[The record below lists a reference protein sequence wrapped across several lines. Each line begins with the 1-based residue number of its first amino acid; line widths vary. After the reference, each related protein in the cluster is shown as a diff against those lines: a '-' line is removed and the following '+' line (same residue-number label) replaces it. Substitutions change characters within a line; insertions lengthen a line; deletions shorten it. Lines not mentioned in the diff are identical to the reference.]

1 VPIERPATPL
11 GPIGFVL
18 PTFVQ
23 DPNLQGVVPTWAPES
38 GPTDPPDDGDTLQSL
53 PQSTVGPLFELRDM
67 CARAE
72 ALGADALWVCDHLF
86 WHGPSL
92 ECMVTLSIAATAAHR
107 SMLGTCV
114 MQLPLRHA
122 PEVAKQSATLQT
134 MTGGRVILG
143 VGVGSHAGEYEQAGI
158 DYRGRGRQLDA
169 GIGELRRCWA
179 SGHGVTVGAIDG
191 GVNERYRQ
199 LPEPPPIPVWV
210 GGSSEAAL
218 RRAARLA
225 DGWMPLYLKPPEY
238 RAAVERLAKEVDRA
252 GRAAGSVTASI
263 VLFVSVD
270 DDADAGRRRGTGW
283 MSSFY
288 GIPAKAFDRH
298 LVVGTAG
305 EVARVI
311 ADYRHA
317 GAEHVAVYVTDD
329 RPLEQFERLTSAL
342 PAAGVTAGR

>member
-1 VPIERPATPL
+1 MPLERPETTL

-23 DPNLQGVVPTWAPES
+23 DPDLQGTVPTWMPAGARDRHP
-38 GPTDPPDDGDTLQSL
+38 GP
-53 PQSTVGPLFELRDM
+53 GPLSELQEICR
-67 CARAE
+67 RAE
-72 ALGADALWVCDHLF
+72 GLGADALWACDHLF

-92 ECMVTLSIAATAAHR
+92 ECMVALTIAATATER
-107 SMLGTCV
+107 CRLGTCV

-122 PEVAKQSATLQT
+122 PEAAKQTATLQT

-143 VGVGSHAGEYEQAGI
+143 VGVGSHAGEYEQAGV
-158 DYRGRGRQLDA
+158 DYRTRGRQLDA
-169 GIGELRRCWA
+169 GLGELRRCWA
-179 SGHGVTVGAIDG
+179 TGRGVTVGDVDG
-191 GVNERYRQ
+191 AVPDRYRQ
-199 LPEPPPIPVWV
+199 LPEPPPIPLWV

-218 RRAARLA
+218 RRAATLA
-225 DGWMPLYLKPPEY
+225 DGWMPLYLKPTEY
-238 RAAVERLAKEVDRA
+238 RAAVERLAKETDRA
-252 GRAAGSVTASI
+252 GRAPGAVTASI

-270 DDADAGRRRGTGW
+270 DDAELGRRRGTGW

-298 LVVGTAG
+298 LVWGTAD

-311 ADYRHA
+311 TDYRLA

-329 RPLEQFERLTSAL
+329 RPLEQFERVVSAL
-342 PAAGVTAGR
+342 PAAAVTTDR